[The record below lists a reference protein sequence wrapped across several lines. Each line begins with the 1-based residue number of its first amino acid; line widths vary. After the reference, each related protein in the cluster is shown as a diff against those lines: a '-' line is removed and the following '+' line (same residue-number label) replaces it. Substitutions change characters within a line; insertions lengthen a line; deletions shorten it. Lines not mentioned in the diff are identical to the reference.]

1 MSGWRGVRVKRVAQG
16 LLDDLSEA
24 ASREPV
30 KGSREELV
38 YSDLACEV
46 ESVMA
51 YSGGKVRRWVEDTRC
66 SLGRA

>member
-1 MSGWRGVRVKRVAQG
+1 M
-16 LLDDLSEA
+16 LDDRGEA
-24 ASREPV
+24 VSRELV
-30 KGSREELV
+30 EGCQEELV

-51 YSGGKVRRWVEDTRC
+51 YSDGKVWIWVEDTRC